1 MRKLILPIVLLAIL
15 ASCSGNKREADA
27 YGNFEADEVIISA
40 ENSGK
45 IISTNLAEGDQIM
58 AGVMMA
64 LIDTTSL
71 CLQKDQLVSQK
82 ASVLAQQG
90 TIEAQIAVSN
100 QQITNINKDLSRINK
115 MLKEGAATQKQL
127 DDITGQIDLVKK
139 QKSAYSS
146 QLNSIQKQADA
157 VEAQIKVL
165 QDRISAS
172 VVRSPMKGTIL
183 ERYSE
188 PGELAVPGK
197 ALFKMANIETLNLR
211 VYISETQLS
220 QVKLGQLVKVNYE
233 GGENSSELKGKIT
246 WISPQAEFTPKI
258 IQTKEER
265 VKLVY
270 AMKVSVF
277 NNGNLKIG
285 MPAEVIF

>member
-1 MRKLILPIVLLAIL
+1 MRKLIFPIVLLALL
-15 ASCSGNKREADA
+15 ASCSGNKNDADA

-45 IISTNLAEGDQIM
+45 ILATPVAEGDQVL

-64 LIDTTSL
+64 LIDTTNLS
-71 CLQKDQLVSQK
+71 LQKKQLVSQ
-82 ASVLAQQG
+82 AINFSQIG
-90 TIEAQIAVSN
+90 NIDAQIAVSD
-100 QQITNINKDLSRINK
+100 QQISNLNKDVSRIKK
-115 MLKEGAATQKQL
+115 MFVEGAATQKQL

-139 QKSAYSS
+139 QKGAYAS

-165 QDRISAS
+165 DDRMSAS
-172 VVRSPMKGTIL
+172 VVKAPINGTVL
-183 ERYSE
+183 ERYCE

-197 ALFKMANIETLNLR
+197 AMFKMANIESLNLR
-211 VYISETQLS
+211 AYISETQLAE
-220 QVKLGQLVKVNYE
+220 VKIGQEVKVLIDK
-233 GGENSSELKGKIT
+233 GDISKQLSGKIQ
-246 WISPQAEFTPKI
+246 WIASQAEFTPKI

-270 AMKVSVF
+270 AIKVGVKNDGS
-277 NNGNLKIG
+277 LKIG
-285 MPAEVIF
+285 MPAEIIF